1 MLEFLRPPRSDED
14 PLTEVVVER
23 EDDGVWA
30 ATSPSLPG
38 YVAYGTSDTA
48 ALRKLRRAIRR
59 NMDGLAADWARTS
72 NGGTTDRTSRHRT
85 SLHFRLP
92 LTTPAKIVLGVLALA
107 AAAGVVQIATRRKD

>member
-59 NMDGLAADWARTS
+59 NMDGLAADFARTS
-72 NGGTTDRTSRHRT
+72 NGSADRTSRHRA

-92 LTTPAKIVLGVLALA
+92 LTTPAKIVLGILALA